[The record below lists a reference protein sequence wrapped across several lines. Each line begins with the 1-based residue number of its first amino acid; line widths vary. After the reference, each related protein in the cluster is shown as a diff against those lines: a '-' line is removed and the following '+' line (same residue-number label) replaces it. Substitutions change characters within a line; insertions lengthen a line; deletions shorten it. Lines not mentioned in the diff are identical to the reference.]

1 MWRGVLMMG
10 LLKRLPELL
19 SNRQGQL
26 STTDATTLTALL
38 VSSAV
43 VLMCAYWNHAPVD
56 ALAVYTGAWV
66 AHAGVQR
73 YHENKAGGDDAPPP
87 ASPKD
92 KKDERGAD

>member
-1 MWRGVLMMG
+1 MWRGVIAMG
-10 LLKRLPELL
+10 FLKRLPELV

-56 ALAVYTGAWV
+56 ALAVYVGAWV
-66 AHAGVQR
+66 AHAGVQK
-73 YHENKAGGDDAPPP
+73 YHDSKADGTPPDAGTPGGKPND
-87 ASPKD
+87 
-92 KKDERGAD
+92 RGAD